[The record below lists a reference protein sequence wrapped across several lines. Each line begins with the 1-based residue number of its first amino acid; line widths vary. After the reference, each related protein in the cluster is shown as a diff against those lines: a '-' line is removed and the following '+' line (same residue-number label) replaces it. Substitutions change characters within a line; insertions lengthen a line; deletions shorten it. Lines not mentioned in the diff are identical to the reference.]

1 MNLTIVGV
9 VDRGIKEVTVLVD
22 TRPYTFELDSQ
33 YALEE
38 FYRLH
43 DSGHNGKA
51 LNWLKK
57 YNVRG
62 KGK

>member
-1 MNLTIVGV
+1 MNLTIVKV
-9 VDRGIKEVTVLVD
+9 VDSGVKEVTVLID
-22 TRPYTFELDSQ
+22 TKPYTFELDSQ

-43 DSGHNGKA
+43 DSGHNGRA

-57 YNVRG
+57 YNVMG
-62 KGK
+62 VEK